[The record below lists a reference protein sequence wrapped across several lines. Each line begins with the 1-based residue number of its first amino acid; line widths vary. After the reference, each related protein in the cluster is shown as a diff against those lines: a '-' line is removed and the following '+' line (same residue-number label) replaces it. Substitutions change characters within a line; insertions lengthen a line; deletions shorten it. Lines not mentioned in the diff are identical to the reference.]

1 MLWPEALCLKKL
13 SRESNYRMSRAV
25 RVATAACASC
35 LMVPGGRGLLLGRC
49 HVGLENRCGGPHGG
63 RGITAIIALLSISSG
78 PGTV

>member
-35 LMVPGGRGLLLGRC
+35 LTVPGGPGASCWGDAMLVWRTG
-49 HVGLENRCGGPHGG
+49 VGGPMEAGG
-63 RGITAIIALLSISSG
+63 
-78 PGTV
+78 